1 MRTATQT
8 RGRLFLSKDEFG
20 LSVEEANSLPWAAAG
35 VATVRQIASSV
46 EIQVGPY
53 VGQLYVHPGLTIDVE
68 EMVPGTVAA
77 CLELSHSGR
86 RQDAQPGSANP
97 LVDPTLIVA
106 QRFVDRCSL
115 FLERGP
121 LKEYL
126 SHTEAVQRP
135 RGKINIGAT
144 VGGPWARGRDSIIVC
159 EWRRLTD
166 DTPLNRILLA
176 AAVRAERIINR
187 HLGVSRS
194 ARSLLLILS
203 GAELVP
209 NLDCDIPSLA
219 FNESSTEVLSLARTL
234 IDGVPWTTAG
244 RPSGPFSCWINVE
257 RIFEEAVFA
266 VCRRTCSGRAVYK
279 GAGSGTQLFHA
290 LPGEPAPQ
298 LKSAEPDVVVD
309 GLGRR
314 LVLDAKYRRG
324 LDDSQ
329 LYQLIAHSGAFE
341 ADAAALIGPALDGSP
356 SIRRLGRIASGCTV
370 DVISV
375 DPSSVRSIE
384 AGISRWVDA
393 ASRPTEPDQRIS

>member
-1 MRTATQT
+1 MRTQT
-8 RGRLFLSKDEFG
+8 WGRLLLSQQEFG
-20 LSVEEANSLPWAAAG
+20 LSVEEATKLPWAVAR

-46 EIQVGPY
+46 EIQIGPY
-53 VGQLYVHPGLTIDVE
+53 AGQLYVRPGLTIQVE
-68 EMVPGTVAA
+68 ELVPGTVAA

-86 RQDAQPGSANP
+86 RQDAQPGSGKP
-97 LVDPTLIVA
+97 LVDPTLVVA
-106 QRFVDRCSL
+106 QRFVDRCSR

-126 SHTEAVQRP
+126 PHAEAVQRP
-135 RGKINIGAT
+135 RGRINIGAT

-187 HLGVSRS
+187 HVGISRS
-194 ARSLLLILS
+194 ARALLLILS

-209 NLDCDIPSLA
+209 NPDSEIPPAA

-234 IDGVPWTTAG
+234 ISGVPWTSAG
-244 RPSGPFSCWINVE
+244 LPAGPVSCWINVE
-257 RIFEEAVFA
+257 RVFEEAVYA
-266 VCRRTCSGRAVYK
+266 VCRKKSSGRPVYK
-279 GAGSGTQLFHA
+279 GAGSGTKLFHA
-290 LPGEPAPQ
+290 LPGEPPPQ
-298 LKSAEPDVVVD
+298 FKSAEPDVVIE
-309 GLGRR
+309 GLGGR

-329 LYQLIAHSGAFE
+329 LYQLVAHAGAFE
-341 ADAAALIGPALDGSP
+341 AHAAALIGPALDGSP
-356 SIRRLGRIASGCTV
+356 SIRRLGRIASGCTI

-393 ASRPTEPDQRIS
+393 ASRRTEPDQRIS